1 MCYNNDK
8 ILLIM
13 TTRKIKFSEG
23 EYYHIYNRGVDKRS
37 IFNDSNDYN
46 KFIESL
52 YCANSTEPIGKNKG
66 FPMIIKGE
74 TLTYIGAWCLMPN
87 HFHLLVKE
95 KSEGGLSKFLS
106 KLQTSY
112 SMYFNSKYKRNG
124 SLFQGMFKAE
134 HLDEDGYLKYI
145 YSYIH
150 LNPVKLIQSD
160 WKEKGLD
167 DIEKT
172 KEFLNNY
179 KYSSHCDYLNLN
191 RRETKILNKKVFPEY
206 FESVDIFTDEIFSW
220 LKFSK

>member
-1 MCYNNDK
+1 
-8 ILLIM
+8 
-13 TTRKIKFSEG
+13 
-23 EYYHIYNRGVDKRS
+23 
-37 IFNDSNDYN
+37 
-46 KFIESL
+46 
-52 YCANSTEPIGKNKG
+52 
-66 FPMIIKGE
+66 
-74 TLTYIGAWCLMPN
+74 
-87 HFHLLVKE
+87 
-95 KSEGGLSKFLS
+95 
-106 KLQTSY
+106 
-112 SMYFNSKYKRNG
+112 
-124 SLFQGMFKAE
+124 MFKAE

-179 KYSSHCDYLNLN
+179 KYSSYCDYLNLN